1 VCQSFFRADSC
12 GRTARSRYHVLILFL
27 IVHILRFFSSK
38 GARFVCY
45 LKGTGRD
52 RERNR
57 EREREARDPK
67 GNKGSKGKQGIQRE
81 TRDPKE
87 TKGKY
92 DYHGGL
98 DAGASRAADSHRAS
112 IVEG

>member
-1 VCQSFFRADSC
+1 
-12 GRTARSRYHVLILFL
+12 
-27 IVHILRFFSSK
+27 LRFFSSK

-67 GNKGSKGKQGIQRE
+67 GNKGSKGKQGIQRK
-81 TRDPKE
+81 PKGNMIIME
-87 TKGKY
+87 
-92 DYHGGL
+92 GL
-98 DAGASRAADSHRAS
+98 MLVPPERQILIGRALWKVS
-112 IVEG
+112 ILFYAAVPVN